1 MNDVTLAELRREAVD
16 AFAAEPTRRY
26 QSLSDRVRR
35 SLSWLMRAAQTEKAT
50 PVKFVELWIA
60 LNALY
65 GQRHYENRPADRSE
79 QDDFA
84 DFVRTL
90 SSIDARAEVTD
101 TVRRLRPAFRS
112 LIANPFL
119 WNEYWRAERGYQ
131 RLSRDALERLSSA
144 SIDAADVLIMVF
156 ARLLVLR
163 NQIVHGSAAADTVGN
178 RGSVVPGVRVLA
190 VLVPLFVRVMIRE
203 GKRAIWPPVPY
214 PRIQTPLHPRPKR

>member
-1 MNDVTLAELRREAVD
+1 MNDAVLAELKRESVD

-65 GQRHYENRPADRSE
+65 GQRHYENHPPDRSE
-79 QDDFA
+79 QEDFA
-84 DFVRTL
+84 DFIRVVT
-90 SSIDARAEVTD
+90 SIDARNDMAD
-101 TVRRLRPAFRS
+101 SVRRLRPTFRS

-119 WNEYWRAERGYQ
+119 WNEYWRGERTYE
-131 RLSRDALERLSSA
+131 RVSRNALEQLSSA
-144 SIDAADVLIMVF
+144 SSDAADLLIMVF

-190 VLVPLFVRVMIRE
+190 TLVPLFVRVMIRE
-203 GKRAIWPPVPY
+203 GKRAVWAPVPY
-214 PRIQTPLHPRPKR
+214 PRIGTPLHPRPKR

>member
-1 MNDVTLAELRREAVD
+1 MNDAILAQLRRESVD
-16 AFAAEPTRRY
+16 VFAGEPTRRY

-35 SLSWLMRAAQTEKAT
+35 SLSWLMRAVQTEKAT

-60 LNALY
+60 LDALY

-84 DFVRTL
+84 DFLRIIT
-90 SSIDARAEVTD
+90 SIDARDEVTD
-101 TVRRLRPAFRS
+101 TASRLHRTFRS

-119 WNEYWRAERGYQ
+119 WNEYWRGERTYQ
-131 RLSRDALERLSSA
+131 RRSRDALEKLSSA
-144 SIDAADVLIMVF
+144 SIDAADMLIMVF

-163 NQIVHGSAAADTVGN
+163 NQIVHGSAAADTAGN
-178 RGSVVPGVRVLA
+178 QGSVVPGVRVLA
-190 VLVPLFVRVMIRE
+190 MLVPLFVRVMVRE

-214 PRIQTPLHPRPKR
+214 PRARTPLHPWPKR